1 MKAAVYPG
9 AGQPL
14 VLDSLPD
21 PEPGA
26 GEVVIEIHR
35 CGICGT
41 DLHMTEG
48 YDWQF
53 PAGCVPGHEYS
64 GEVVA
69 VGADVTTLKTGD
81 LITALPSMGCGHCVA
96 CHQGNISLCRNAPGV
111 MGGFGE
117 LLKVPVASAIKLPS
131 TLSAADGALV
141 EPLAIGLYAVRLS
154 RIQPGDRVLVL
165 GAGSVALCAIY
176 WAKRLGAGRIVAMS
190 RSPRR
195 RALALEMGA
204 DAFVH
209 YSDNEI
215 GEVAEALGGP
225 PDIVYECVGNPGFVM
240 KGIQHARTLGQVVSM
255 GFCTA
260 PDQIVPALAGFKGV
274 SLLFPVGY
282 SLKDF
287 QYVADVMDA
296 GHVDPKI
303 LITSV
308 VPLDDLQATL
318 EYLRG
323 PNEETKVHVTPLR

>member
-9 AGQPL
+9 EGKPL
-14 VLDSLPD
+14 ILESLPD
-21 PEPGA
+21 PEPGPDD
-26 GEVVIEIHR
+26 VVIEVHR

-48 YDWQF
+48 HDWQF

-69 VGADVTTLKTGD
+69 VGAKVTTLKTGD

-111 MGGFGE
+111 MGGFAE
-117 LLKVPVASAIKLPS
+117 LLKVPVASAIKLPG

-141 EPLAIGLYAVRLS
+141 EPMAIGLYAVRLS

-176 WAKRLGAGRIVAMS
+176 WAKRLGAGHIVAMS
-190 RSPRR
+190 RSSRR

-204 DAFVH
+204 DAFI
-209 YSDNEI
+209 YYGDNEI

-240 KGIQHARTLGQVVSM
+240 KGIQHVRTLGQVVSM

-323 PNEETKVHVTPLR
+323 VNEETKVHVTPLR